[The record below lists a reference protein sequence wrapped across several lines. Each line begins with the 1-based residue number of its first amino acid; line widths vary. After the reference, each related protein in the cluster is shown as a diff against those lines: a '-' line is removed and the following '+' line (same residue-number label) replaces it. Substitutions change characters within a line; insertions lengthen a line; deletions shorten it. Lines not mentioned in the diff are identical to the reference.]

1 MPSPEA
7 LVQAQ
12 LDAYNNR
19 DIAAFMAPW
28 AEDAQYFAFPDTL
41 LATGAAA
48 IRERHVTRFQEPNL
62 HGHLLHR
69 MVVGT
74 MVVDH
79 ERVTRSFPEGTGT
92 IEVIAIYEVQNDR
105 IAKAWFRMGQPVL
118 DAISPA

>member
-1 MPSPEA
+1 
-7 LVQAQ
+7 
-12 LDAYNNR
+12 
-19 DIAAFMAPW
+19 
-28 AEDAQYFAFPDTL
+28 
-41 LATGAAA
+41 
-48 IRERHVTRFQEPNL
+48 
-62 HGHLLHR
+62 
-69 MVVGT
+69 MVVGS